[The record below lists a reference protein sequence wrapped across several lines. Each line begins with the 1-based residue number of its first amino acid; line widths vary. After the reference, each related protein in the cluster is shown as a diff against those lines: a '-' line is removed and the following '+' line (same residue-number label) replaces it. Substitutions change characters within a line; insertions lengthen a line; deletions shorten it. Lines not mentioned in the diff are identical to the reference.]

1 MKQIILNI
9 TKNEQGYNLIINAT
23 KEDDSKIIKVVQPEN
38 LSENDDKFINDIK
51 ELITNSYGS

>member
-9 TKNEQGYNLIINAT
+9 TKNEQGNNLIINAT

-38 LSENDDKFINDIK
+38 LSENDDKFINDLK